1 MHQTILPA
9 PIIGYRKNG
18 RPIHLIMGAEDTPG
32 GGQGG
37 AGGGGAGGGSGTGGG
52 NGAGTDGQAGGGQ
65 GGTSGEG
72 GAATQGGAPGPYD
85 AITDPAEL
93 RAIANRLQAEAA
105 ASGGRSRDQAR
116 QQAAAQAQQET
127 YQKVAEALGLAPDK
141 NADPVK
147 LQESIAKL
155 SEQNTDKDRELAI
168 YRAALAPG
176 MNVNVGRLT
185 DSRAFLR
192 SMADVDPNA
201 DDAHTVITQKIKDAL
216 TSDPSLQAAQVRG
229 GGSVEHPG
237 GAGDPHTPDLSKL
250 HGAQLLEAG
259 YAANSAR

>member
-1 MHQTILPA
+1 MHRTILPA

-18 RPIHLIMGAEDTPG
+18 RPIHLIMGGSGPDPA
-32 GGQGG
+32 GG
-37 AGGGGAGGGSGTGGG
+37 AGSG
-52 NGAGTDGQAGGGQ
+52 NGASGGTSTGGSDGAGPDGQAGSGQ
-65 GGTSGEG
+65 GGTSGTG
-72 GAATQGGAPGPYD
+72 GGSAQGGAPGPYD

-105 ASGGRSRDQAR
+105 SQGGRSRDQAR

-127 YQKVAEALGLAPDK
+127 YQKVAEALGLSPDK

-147 LQESIAKL
+147 LQESIATL
-155 SEQNTDKDRELAI
+155 SGTITEKDRELAI

-216 TSDPSLQAAQVRG
+216 QSDPSLQAAQVRG
-229 GGSVEHPG
+229 GGSVEHSG

-250 HGAQLLEAG
+250 HGSALLEAG
-259 YAANSAR
+259 YAANSAAR